1 MPFSIAVP
9 NKGRLCED
17 TLELLRRTGIRVVA
31 PDSRL
36 IESLEG
42 GKVNVLFVRAQDIPG
57 YVASGSVDLGVT
69 GKDLVEEQGLP
80 VELLLD
86 LNYGKC
92 RLVLASPQASKG
104 PKIAAGSRVAT
115 PFPNLA
121 RKYLQKVGAHASII
135 PVSGATEVTPY
146 IGVADYIID
155 LVQTGSTLREHNL
168 AAVETILDSWAVL
181 IGNPKS
187 KQSADVLD
195 FVEAVRGVQA
205 ASKRRYLMANVH
217 EKDMDRVMKLLP
229 GLSSPTVMK
238 LSREGM
244 YAIHAVVEEGG
255 LNSVLANL
263 KREGASGI
271 LVLPIERM
279 VP

>member
-17 TLELLRRTGIRVVA
+17 TLELLRRTGIHVVA

-69 GKDLVEEQGLP
+69 GRDLVEEQGLP
-80 VELLLD
+80 VEMLLD

-92 RLVLASPQASKG
+92 RLVLASPHASKG
-104 PKIAAGSRVAT
+104 AKVAAGSRVAT

-121 RKYLQKVGAHASII
+121 RRYLQKLGVQAAII

-146 IGVADYIID
+146 LGVADYIID

-168 AAVETILDSWAVL
+168 TAVETILDSWAVL
-181 IGNPKS
+181 IGNSKS
-187 KQSADVLD
+187 KQSVDVLD
-195 FVEAVRGVQA
+195 FVEAVRGVLA
-205 ASKRRYLMANVH
+205 AAKRRYLMANVH
-217 EKDMDRVMKLLP
+217 EKDMERVMKLLP

-255 LNSVLANL
+255 LNSLLANL

-271 LVLPIERM
+271 LILPIERM
-279 VP
+279 VS

>member
-9 NKGRLCED
+9 NKGRLCDE
-17 TLELLRRTGIRVVA
+17 TLQLLRRTGLRVTA

-36 IESLEG
+36 FESFDG

-69 GKDLVEEQGLP
+69 GRDLVEELG
-80 VELLLD
+80 VEVESMLD
-86 LNYGKC
+86 LGYGRC
-92 RLVLASPQASKG
+92 RLVLARPQAGKG
-104 PKIAAGSRVAT
+104 AAIAPGARVAT
-115 PFPNLA
+115 PFPNLT
-121 RKYLQKVGAHASII
+121 RRFLQKIGVEAQII
-135 PVSGATEVTPY
+135 PVSGATEITPY
-146 IGVADYIID
+146 LGVADYIVD

-168 AAVETILDSWAVL
+168 TAVETILESTAIL
-181 IGNPKS
+181 IANPKS
-187 KQSADVLD
+187 GKLREALD
-195 FVEAVRGVQA
+195 FVEAVRSVLA

-217 EKDMDRVMKLLP
+217 EKEIERVTRLLP
-229 GLSSPTVMK
+229 GLSAPTVMK

-244 YAIHAVVEEGG
+244 YAIHAVVDESG
-255 LNSVLANL
+255 LNTLLADL

-271 LVLPIERM
+271 LILPIERM